1 MSPLPSYGYGREHKG
16 PRYGS
21 LIHGQDLKDVIITGH
36 NGTIN
41 GQGQSWWI
49 KFRKKLLN
57 HTRGPLVQLMRSSN
71 ITISNIT
78 LRDSPFWT
86 LHLYDCKDVTVSGT
100 TILAPIAGAPN
111 TDGIDP
117 DSCENVMI
125 ENCYISVGDDGVA
138 IKSGWD
144 QYGIAY
150 GRPSTNITVRNVII
164 RSMVSAGVSIGSE
177 MSGGVSNV
185 LVENVH
191 IWSSRRGVRIKT
203 APGRGAYVNNIV
215 YRNITL
221 ENVRVGIVI
230 KTDYNEH
237 PDERF
242 DPKAVPVV
250 GNISYTSIHGQRVR
264 VPVRIQGSAEIPVRN
279 VTFHDMSVGILDKKH
294 HVFQCSFVQGQVIG
308 YVFPVPCK
316 NLDLYNERRE
326 MQLFF
331 YVRFGYLTLSKGL
344 RNNVSTAIQGKTPC
358 PLSCSLIYGF
368 IEGEHHIFFEGG
380 ENQPQLTEK
389 ACNSSL
395 PGDFGFDP
403 LGFGSEPESLRWFA
417 QAELMHGR
425 WAMLAAAGI
434 LVPEVLHKWGFMEEF
449 SWYTAGEREY
459 FADPW
464 TLFVTQMALM
474 GWVEGRRW
482 MDYLNPGS
490 VDIEPRFPN
499 RKNPTPDVGYPGGLW
514 FDWGNWGRGSPEPV
528 MVLRTKEIKNGRLAM
543 LAFVGFWFQA
553 VYTGQGP
560 LDNLLAHLADPGH
573 CNIFSLHDGSMVGAG
588 LSAQLCADKMREDTT
603 GALKKHSVLTAVL
616 RNR

>member
-1 MSPLPSYGYGREHKG
+1 MTLFLAAGAEILGVQLIALLTCKDERYWPLMSPLPSYGYGREHKG

-164 RSMVSAGVSIGSE
+164 RSMVSQSLSDQLNCVFNLFSRLDSAGVSIGSE

-326 MQLFF
+326 MVKQS
-331 YVRFGYLTLSKGL
+331 TLQNISD
-344 RNNVSTAIQGKTPC
+344 I
-358 PLSCSLIYGF
+358 
-368 IEGEHHIFFEGG
+368 
-380 ENQPQLTEK
+380 
-389 ACNSSL
+389 
-395 PGDFGFDP
+395 
-403 LGFGSEPESLRWFA
+403 
-417 QAELMHGR
+417 
-425 WAMLAAAGI
+425 
-434 LVPEVLHKWGFMEEF
+434 
-449 SWYTAGEREY
+449 
-459 FADPW
+459 
-464 TLFVTQMALM
+464 
-474 GWVEGRRW
+474 
-482 MDYLNPGS
+482 DYS
-490 VDIEPRFPN
+490 F
-499 RKNPTPDVGYPGGLW
+499 
-514 FDWGNWGRGSPEPV
+514 
-528 MVLRTKEIKNGRLAM
+528 
-543 LAFVGFWFQA
+543 
-553 VYTGQGP
+553 
-560 LDNLLAHLADPGH
+560 
-573 CNIFSLHDGSMVGAG
+573 
-588 LSAQLCADKMREDTT
+588 
-603 GALKKHSVLTAVL
+603 
-616 RNR
+616 